1 MKNSTYSRRSKMVST
16 VKKSQARM
24 PAAWLAQERPP
35 RRGRRPRGGIEPMA
49 TQRGADRG
57 CRDPH
62 AEPEQLA
69 LDALVAP
76 ARVVPGQADDQLLQL
91 LVQWR
96 RPVPRCG

>member
-1 MKNSTYSRRSKMVST
+1 MT
-16 VKKSQARM
+16 
-24 PAAWLAQERPP
+24 
-35 RRGRRPRGGIEPMA
+35 

-76 ARVVPGQADDQLLQL
+76 AWILGHVDDQLLELQ
-91 LVQWR
+91 VKWR
-96 RPVPRCG
+96 SPVLWYG